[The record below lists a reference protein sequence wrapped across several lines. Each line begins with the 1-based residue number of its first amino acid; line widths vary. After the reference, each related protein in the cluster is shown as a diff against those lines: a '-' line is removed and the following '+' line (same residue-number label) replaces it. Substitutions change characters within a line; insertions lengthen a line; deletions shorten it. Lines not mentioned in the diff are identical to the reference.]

1 MNLPLLM
8 LSHIEDTH
16 PKLQYDEMASA
27 GSPAN
32 KQ

>member
-1 MNLPLLM
+1 M

-27 GSPAN
+27 GSPSN